1 VTHALVDSHVHF
13 YGCYDRERFFDAAA
27 ANFSAAEQHLG
38 LPPGGCW
45 SLWLTETHDD
55 DYFRTFAEGSDAGAR
70 WRVETTLEPI
80 ALEATREDG
89 ARILIV
95 AGRQIET
102 RERLEVLALGT
113 AARFPRGMSL
123 DQALRATVEA
133 DAVAVVPWGFGK
145 WWFGRSRLLDRT
157 LQSPPG
163 AFHLGDSGGRPAA
176 AYEPRHFRAARKR
189 GLAVLPG
196 SDPLPLPEDN
206 DKVARYGFVLDPAPD
221 TGSPAGALKGAMR
234 RTSPSRRPKGR
245 SEGIVRRMAPL
256 SAPAGLPVSGAGSS
270 TKP

>member
-1 VTHALVDSHVHF
+1 VPHALVDSHVHF

-27 ANFSAAEQHLG
+27 ANFSAAERSLG
-38 LPPGGCW
+38 LPPSGCW
-45 SLWLTETHDD
+45 SLWLTENHDD
-55 DYFRTFAEGSDAGAR
+55 DYFRMFAEGSGAGAR
-70 WRVETTLEPI
+70 WRVETTAEPI
-80 ALEATREDG
+80 ALEAAREDG
-89 ARILIV
+89 VRILIV

-157 LQSPPG
+157 LQSPPV

-206 DKVARYGFVLDPAPD
+206 DQAARYGFVLDLAPD

-234 RTSPSRRPKGR
+234 RTNPSLRPFGRREGLVRFCRRQIAMQLRSQEGR
-245 SEGIVRRMAPL
+245 
-256 SAPAGLPVSGAGSS
+256 
-270 TKP
+270 